1 MSAAGRQGEGTTAV
15 AVPVIAEV
23 AAFRAWR
30 SSSGGEGSVGF
41 VPTMGALHAG
51 HESLLRRARAEND
64 HVVLSVFVNPT
75 QFNDTSDLA
84 KYPRTLAADVA
95 LAAPYVDAVF
105 APEPAAL
112 YPDHYRYRVTE
123 NDLSTRLEGA
133 HRPGHFDGV
142 LTVVLK
148 LFNVVQP
155 TRAYF
160 GEKDWQQLQLVR
172 GMVEALLLPVEV
184 VPCPTVREPDGL
196 AMSSRNTRLSP
207 VARAHAVE
215 FSRALR
221 HARDAGDAAAR
232 LRGNGFEVD
241 YVEDVGGRRL
251 GAVHLEGVRLID
263 NLPLPP

>member
-1 MSAAGRQGEGTTAV
+1 MSAAGRQEEGPIAV

-64 HVVLSVFVNPT
+64 RVVLSVFVNPT

-133 HRPGHFDGV
+133 HQALQQPGAEGVEPLDRRHVDGDALDGRVAAAEAVDLRFQRPRVGRGPDAGAGERQPVALQVFAQE
-142 LTVVLK
+142 LTVLHRTAPAPRV
-148 LFNVVQP
+148 NDI
-155 TRAYF
+155 RAIPSPGQSIRGDF
-160 GEKDWQQLQLVR
+160 GRFRV
-172 GMVEALLLPVEV
+172 
-184 VPCPTVREPDGL
+184 
-196 AMSSRNTRLSP
+196 
-207 VARAHAVE
+207 
-215 FSRALR
+215 
-221 HARDAGDAAAR
+221 
-232 LRGNGFEVD
+232 
-241 YVEDVGGRRL
+241 
-251 GAVHLEGVRLID
+251 
-263 NLPLPP
+263 